1 MGELEVSL
9 EFGVR
14 FPLTMSYGNLHLTVI
29 PVKTGI
35 QSFVLSTLLT
45 GYPLLRG

>member
-9 EFGVR
+9 EFGVNFR
-14 FPLTMSYGNLHLTVI
+14 LNGINYIYRHSRENGN
-29 PVKTGI
+29 PV
-35 QSFVLSTLLT
+35 FCPVNPLT